1 MAKLQN
7 SPKYGS
13 LFSLETIFEKW
24 QLFCEKPPKGFE
36 KYFKPG
42 GATTAAKDSAA
53 DAQGEPKPAAP
64 SGTSASSKTPPLSK
78 PPGADT
84 QSKNDWSFGMFGQTA
99 SKGSGGS
106 GSGRP
111 IGGGEGND
119 REKWLLLG
127 AIGIVGI
134 IGTLAFMEINYKE
147 IGWKEFVNK

>member
-1 MAKLQN
+1 MRTSSKVG
-7 SPKYGS
+7 P

-42 GATTAAKDSAA
+42 TAAKQDSA
-53 DAQGEPKPAAP
+53 GEKKTVGSQSTESSSP
-64 SGTSASSKTPPLSK
+64 STSPKTPPLSR
-78 PPGADT
+78 PPGADAKK
-84 QSKNDWSFGMFGQTA
+84 SEWSFGMFGPTA
-99 SKGSGGS
+99 GKGGSGSS

-111 IGGGEGND
+111 IGGDGGD

-127 AIGIVGI
+127 AIGVVGI

-147 IGWKEFVNK
+147 IGWKEFVNKLV

>member
-1 MAKLQN
+1 MAKLRN

-42 GATTAAKDSAA
+42 GATAAAKDSAA
-53 DAQGEPKPAAP
+53 APQGDAKP
-64 SGTSASSKTPPLSK
+64 SGPSTSSKTPPISK
-78 PPGADT
+78 PPGADA

-99 SKGSGGS
+99 SKGGSGGS

-127 AIGIVGI
+127 AIGIVGL

>member
-1 MAKLQN
+1 MAKIRTSSN
-7 SPKYGS
+7 VGP

-42 GATTAAKDSAA
+42 GAPKDTVETGEKKA
-53 DAQGEPKPAAP
+53 DSSQTKAP
-64 SGTSASSKTPPLSK
+64 TSSTPPSKTQPLSK

-84 QSKNDWSFGMFGQTA
+84 KKNDWNFGMFGPSA
-99 SKGSGGS
+99 GKGGSGGS
-106 GSGRP
+106 SSGRP
-111 IGGGEGND
+111 IGGDGND

-127 AIGIVGI
+127 ALGVVGI

>member
-1 MAKLQN
+1 M
-7 SPKYGS
+7 
-13 LFSLETIFEKW
+13 
-24 QLFCEKPPKGFE
+24 FCEKPPKGFE

-42 GATTAAKDSAA
+42 GATAAANDSATTA
-53 DAQGEPKPAAP
+53 KGEPLKPAAP
-64 SGTSASSKTPPLSK
+64 SEASTSSKTPPLSK
-78 PPGADT
+78 PPGADA

-99 SKGSGGS
+99 SKGGSGGS

-127 AIGIVGI
+127 AIGVVGL